1 MLFFH
6 KRWWLKKKKFP
17 SRRTVLASAWSDR
30 CGVTSRR
37 FWSAVYWKKSDP
49 MFFFRAR
56 IIHVN
61 VQCLPSRTKGE
72 RYWSTVAPENEEHLG
87 PKNWVHY
94 AQELRF
100 LFLKGLDSILG
111 TMISLAFS
119 IFLDMKIS
127 GVTLFGGM
135 ADWRNDGTEW
145 WNTGNILKYGIYG
158 IL

>member
-1 MLFFH
+1 MLFFN
-6 KRWWLKKKKFP
+6 KRWWLNKKKFP
-17 SRRTVLASAWSDR
+17 NRRTVLASAWSDR

-37 FWSAVYWKKSDP
+37 FWPAVYWKKSDP
-49 MFFFRAR
+49 FFYFFRAR

-61 VQCLPSRTKGE
+61 IQRLPSRKKRE
-72 RYWSTVAPENEEHLG
+72 SHWSTVAPENEEHLG
-87 PKNWVHY
+87 PENWVHY

-100 LFLKGLDSILG
+100 FFLKGLLSGAINSIPG

-135 ADWRNDGTEW
+135 VDWRNDG
-145 WNTGNILKYGIYG
+145 KYWIFSNGRP
-158 IL
+158 

>member
-1 MLFFH
+1 MFFFH

-17 SRRTVLASAWSDR
+17 NCRTVLASAWSDR
-30 CGVTSRR
+30 CGVASRR
-37 FWSAVYWKKSDP
+37 FWPAVYWKKPDP
-49 MFFFRAR
+49 IFFFGRESF
-56 IIHVN
+56 IHVN
-61 VQCLPSRTKGE
+61 VHCLPSRKKRETY
-72 RYWSTVAPENEEHLG
+72 RSTVAPENEEHLG
-87 PKNWVHY
+87 PENWFL
-94 AQELRF
+94 LRPR
-100 LFLKGLDSILG
+100 IG

-145 WNTGNILKYGIYG
+145 WNTWNILKYGIYG